1 MVSTPL
7 QCVSNPPVMAPKEAG
22 VQGGGE
28 AGDYFGSI
36 RCTGAGYLANA
47 LNPVTLA
54 SVEARKVRL
63 VRVLHVNL
71 ASHQVS

>member
-47 LNPVTLA
+47 LNPVTL
-54 SVEARKVRL
+54 SWLQWKPEKL
-63 VRVLHVNL
+63 DLL
-71 ASHQVS
+71 ECYM